1 MAITDAPN
9 LRAAENNK
17 CCNCAFF
24 KFIADGDGM
33 CTKFETAMEAE
44 YVCDAWEAMPAPE
57 PTPVI
62 VIEQPEMDMGKSITP
77 DTLVSFGGEVKAT
90 RLPDGGVKLGGYLV
104 RFGDATKTDLTGDFF
119 TKNTDFGDAIESDGW
134 FNHRMPVLFNGK
146 RVEYVEP
153 LPKVTMK
160 KDDIGVFAEIVL
172 GAHNEYEA
180 MLADLGIKGALGWSS
195 GTAPHLVDRKQVGNA
210 YEITRWRLGLD
221 ASLTP
226 TPAEPRNSVIPIKS
240 LIPVTVADAE
250 TDKEIVTEPQEHNMS
265 DILTDEVKTFITTAA
280 EDAAK
285 KAVNDLPEVKSAVS
299 IVHDEADNLFTSLA
313 EQAQAVKSYT
323 VTSGQRN
330 DPRLN
335 RLTAWSKAAL
345 GANEGTPS
353 EGGFMLEPTLAAEF
367 LKPMHEQ
374 GAFTS
379 AVRRLPVGNNSNYGW
394 INGID
399 ETSRASGS
407 RWGGVLGYWLGEAG
421 TKQATQPKF
430 RRINW
435 ELKKIAVAMY
445 ATDELL
451 ADAAQFTAVANQS
464 AGEEINF
471 MVNDAVLNGDGVGKP
486 LGLLGS
492 GALIG
497 VSRAATSAISH
508 ADILNMWQRMA
519 PQYRANSA
527 WFVNSEVETQL
538 DALYFSTGAT
548 GILSPFVTYGQD
560 GVMRVKGRPVYVTE
574 FNPGLGTQGDILLA
588 NMNEYLFWEKGG
600 VQSASSIHVQFLTDQ
615 TVFRFV
621 YRCDGQSAHYS
632 AVTPFKGSNTQSPFV
647 SLLATT

>member
-44 YVCDAWEAMPAPE
+44 YVCDAWEALPMPE
-57 PTPVI
+57 PLPV
-62 VIEQPEMDMGKSITP
+62 VIAEPMEEEKSISP
-77 DTLVSFGGEVKAT
+77 DTLVSFGAEVKA
-90 RLPDGGVKLGGYLV
+90 LGGGKVGGYLV
-104 RFGDATKTDLTGDFF
+104 RFTGPESPDLTGDYFS
-119 TKNTDFGDAIESDGW
+119 KATDFGIVDGANLPVYYQHGMDDALKNRRIGRGVVKFDTVGAWLESQLDMRDDYERAIYG
-134 FNHRMPVLFNGK
+134 MAESGK
-146 RVEYVEP
+146 
-153 LPKVTMK
+153 
-160 KDDIGVFAEIVL
+160 L
-172 GAHNEYEA
+172 GY
-180 MLADLGIKGALGWSS
+180 SS
-195 GTAPHLVDRKQVGNA
+195 GAAPLLVEREQIGKA
-210 YEITRWRLGLD
+210 WHIKSWPIAE

-471 MVNDAVLNGDGVGKP
+471 MVNDSILNGDGVGKP

-497 VSRAATSAISH
+497 VSRVATSSVSH